1 MILAQKIFYLNLWK
15 RSFSKK
21 KFTRKTFK
29 KNKKIIYSNCNKK
42 DLSLVI
48 NSAKIGLKANSNL
61 SFNERKKKLYKIYK
75 EILKNANKL
84 AKLEALE
91 TGKKFVHAKQEI
103 IHSSKLWLYASKNLK
118 SLNSKKK
125 LNKTHKANIN
135 FEPVGIISL
144 IIPWNFPFVVLSER
158 LPFMLGAGNS
168 VVIKPSE
175 FASQSIIYLM
185 KIIKKIDYPAGVVNL
200 ITGNGSK
207 IGSQL
212 SKDKSVNMISFTGST
227 KVGKKIMSVAS
238 KNIKRLSLEL
248 GGKNSIII
256 LEDANLKKSINI
268 IIDSFTGN
276 AGQSCVS
283 TSRLLVDEK
292 IKDKL
297 IYLLIK
303 KLNSIKNFKKIYGN
317 ISNQRQYNLIKSVL
331 IKNKKF
337 EKNIIF
343 GNLNFV
349 DKKFIEPIVFKDL
362 PKRNSI
368 NLDEIFGPILSI
380 NSFKT
385 IDEAIDCSNYTKM
398 GLSADICCNNTKKAL
413 DIATRLKSGR
423 VWINE
428 SVKVNFPEVPVGG
441 FKESGL
447 NREAGEEGYRT
458 YSEIKS
464 VIIKN
469 EY

>member
-15 RSFSKK
+15 KSFSKK

-48 NSAKIGLKANSNL
+48 NSAKLGLKANSNL
-61 SFNERKKKLYKIYK
+61 SFNERKKKLYKTYK

-337 EKNIIF
+337 KKNIIF

-398 GLSADICCNNTKKAL
+398 GLSAVICCNNKKKAL
-413 DIATRLKSGR
+413 DIASRLKSGR

-447 NREAGEEGYRT
+447 NREAGDEGYRT

-464 VIIKN
+464 VILKN

>member
-15 RSFSKK
+15 KSFSKK
-21 KFTRKTFK
+21 KFARKTFK

-42 DLSLVI
+42 DLLLVI
-48 NSAKIGLKANSNL
+48 NSAKQGLKANSNL

-75 EILKNANKL
+75 EILKNSNKL

-118 SLNSKKK
+118 SLNSKKR

-175 FASQSIIYLM
+175 YASQSIIYLM

-212 SKDKSVNMISFTGST
+212 SKDKSINMISFTGST

-283 TSRLLVDEK
+283 TSRLLVDVK

-303 KLNSIKNFKKIYGN
+303 KLNSIKNFKKIYGK
-317 ISNQRQYNLIKSVL
+317 ISNQRQYNSIKSIL

-337 EKNIIF
+337 KKNIIF
-343 GNLNFV
+343 GNLKFV
-349 DKKFIEPIVFKDL
+349 DKEFIEPIVFKDL

-385 IDEAIDCSNYTKM
+385 IDEAIDFSNYTKM
-398 GLSADICCNNTKKAL
+398 GLSAVICCNNKKKAL
-413 DIATRLKSGR
+413 DIASRLKSGR

-428 SVKVNFPEVPVGG
+428 SVKVNFPEIPVGG

-464 VIIKN
+464 VILKK
-469 EY
+469 

>member
-15 RSFSKK
+15 KSFSKK
-21 KFTRKTFK
+21 KFARKTFK

-42 DLSLVI
+42 DLLLVI
-48 NSAKIGLKANSNL
+48 NSAKQGLKANSNL

-75 EILKNANKL
+75 EILKNSNKL

-118 SLNSKKK
+118 SLNSKKR

-175 FASQSIIYLM
+175 YASQSIIYLM

-212 SKDKSVNMISFTGST
+212 SKDKSINMISFTGST

-283 TSRLLVDEK
+283 TSRLLVDVK

-303 KLNSIKNFKKIYGN
+303 KLNSIKNFKKIYGK
-317 ISNQRQYNLIKSVL
+317 ISNQRQYNSIKSVL

-337 EKNIIF
+337 KKNIIF
-343 GNLNFV
+343 GNLKFV
-349 DKKFIEPIVFKDL
+349 DKEFIEPIVFKDL

-385 IDEAIDCSNYTKM
+385 IDEAIDFSNYTKM
-398 GLSADICCNNTKKAL
+398 GLSAVICCNNKKKAL
-413 DIATRLKSGR
+413 DIASRLKSGR

-428 SVKVNFPEVPVGG
+428 SVKVNFPEIPVGG

-464 VIIKN
+464 VILKK
-469 EY
+469 